1 MQSEQKYGPKDF
13 RSKKGY
19 GPVLMIEIEK
29 VLEDK
34 NVKDIVRLELDV
46 LRVLEG

>member
-1 MQSEQKYGPKDF
+1 
-13 RSKKGY
+13 
-19 GPVLMIEIEK
+19 MIEIEK